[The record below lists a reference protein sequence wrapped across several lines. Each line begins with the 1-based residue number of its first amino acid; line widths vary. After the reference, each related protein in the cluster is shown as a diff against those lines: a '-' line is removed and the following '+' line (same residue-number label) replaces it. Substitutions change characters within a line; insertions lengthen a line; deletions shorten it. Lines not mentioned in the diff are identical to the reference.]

1 MNITFTASPLPKP
14 EDMSVKARLAWDYFQ
29 FNNGGWLVVETADG
43 SVVATDEGGN
53 ISESGFVCP
62 DLDSFVDYLEEVAD
76 ERIKDGDTNFL
87 SAWINP
93 ALLNTE
99 VAEAAFKILSA
110 AEVQEPK
117 LSPYDELRYDEFSG
131 CHTIEV
137 EETATGKA
145 GVARSV
151 PGGVQVCYGADDGSD
166 DGVVSV
172 DYFNRRFVI
181 TAAIKC

>member
-1 MNITFTASPLPKP
+1 MKINFSAIPLPMP

-87 SAWINP
+87 SAWIKP
-93 ALLNTE
+93 DLLNTE
-99 VAEAAFKILSA
+99 VAEAAFKIL
-110 AEVQEPK
+110 
-117 LSPYDELRYDEFSG
+117 
-131 CHTIEV
+131 
-137 EETATGKA
+137 
-145 GVARSV
+145 
-151 PGGVQVCYGADDGSD
+151 
-166 DGVVSV
+166 
-172 DYFNRRFVI
+172 
-181 TAAIKC
+181 TAASLKEKIEENAE